1 MTETTSLPTPRS
13 AGLPLAWWA
22 PALSL
27 AERLAAPGL
36 PVAPAASGA
45 TGRAPWAAGDA
56 EGFALRLA
64 HLGVDGATAAAL
76 AAEPAER
83 LAARTVKPR
92 WAAYVEAVLDAD
104 AEDTV
109 EPVVPGEGPDA
120 FAPVVRP
127 VVAAASARLAELL
140 PGVPA
145 AERAVWQGAFER
157 RLTHHLVRQ
166 AARTLVH
173 ELDLA
178 RRARRLAGAGPRE
191 RFASFV
197 AAAGTRRGLGSLF
210 AAYPVLARMLGQSAL
225 DATDATAELVA
236 RFHADRDALTTTLL
250 DGRAPG
256 ALTRVDLGRGDAHQ
270 GHRSVAVLHFASGE
284 RLVYKPRPLDQH
296 ALLDDLVG
304 WLNAKVP
311 GLALRTPRSLRR
323 RAYGWLEFVE
333 HRWCRSVTETDAFYR
348 RQGALLALLYAV
360 DGADMHYENVIAC
373 GDQPVLVD
381 AETLLHTGLP
391 QPMTAG
397 ADPAA
402 DALHA
407 SVHRT
412 CLLPHLLIGEHGALD
427 ISALGRST
435 DGTFP
440 SEGLHWQDSGRD
452 TMRAVRAPLPSPAAQ
467 NQPLP
472 AGRPLQGADHRAAL
486 LEGFRTAY
494 AAIAAHGGELLGE
507 DGPLASR
514 AGSPARL
521 IARSTRLYA
530 TLLEESAHP
539 SLLGDALARESVFAV
554 LWTESEHDEVR
565 RRLIEHETADLWR
578 GDVPLFAHRP
588 SGTGVRAADGTWLAG
603 VLPVASLTAVREKIA
618 RMDEV
623 DCRDQEWIISAT
635 LAARGT
641 GSPLDRPRS
650 ELAVAPVPAV
660 VPDVSRLL
668 AAACGI
674 ADELAARAVR
684 DGGRTNWLGL
694 ERVSGPHW
702 AVLPMGAGLAQGYCG
717 VALFLAHTD
726 ALVGAGRYAAPA
738 REAVRP
744 LPGLLKALACDPE
757 LSAAAGPGAYD
768 GLGGIVYA
776 LVRLSEL
783 LGEDLT
789 GCLPDAL
796 TALGHAVAACPDPG
810 LAGGTAGAL
819 AAAVVAHEATGDA
832 AALRL
837 ADTVADRLLATVSG
851 ATGPA
856 RSAEG
861 TAATDTATGST
872 GSADDAGVPDGAV
885 EAGGGTG
892 LPGGP
897 AGVGERT
904 GLASSATGNGG
915 HTGRTDPD
923 STPGTGGTGLPG
935 GAVEAGGSTGFADGA
950 AGIGGGAGFADGAA
964 GIGWALLR
972 YAARRPARAARHTA
986 AAHAL
991 LRTALRDTGAAHAD
1005 TSWAGG
1011 LAGVAAAAAHLPP
1024 QPGSPRPANRLAD
1037 AEVRP
1042 DLSLGQGTLGTLEA
1056 LTVLAGQGDATAA
1069 EALNRRSGQVLALVE
1084 AQSHRCATPDHVP
1097 SPGLLTGLSG
1107 IGYGLLR
1114 LARPENVPSVLLL
1127 GHPGH

>member
-36 PVAPAASGA
+36 PVAPAAPGA

-104 AEDTV
+104 AEDTA

-140 PGVPA
+140 PGVPT
-145 AERAVWQGAFER
+145 AERAVWRGAFEC

-178 RRARRLAGAGPRE
+178 RRARRLSGAGPRE

-225 DATDATAELVA
+225 DATEATAELVA

-250 DGRAPG
+250 GGRAPG
-256 ALTRVDLGRGDAHQ
+256 ALTGVDLGRGDAHQ

-296 ALLDDLVG
+296 ALLDDLVA

-323 RAYGWLEFVE
+323 SSYGWLEFVE
-333 HRWCRSVTETDAFYR
+333 HRWCRSVAETDAFYR

-452 TMRAVRAPLPSPAAQ
+452 TMRAVRAPLLSPAAQ

-494 AAIAAHGGELLGE
+494 AAIAADGGELLGE

-521 IARSTRLYA
+521 IARSTRLYT

-603 VLPVASLTAVREKIA
+603 VLPVASLAAVREKIA

-623 DCRDQEWIISAT
+623 DCRDQEWIIAAT

-660 VPDVSRLL
+660 APEASRLL

-726 ALVGAGRYAAPA
+726 ALVGAGRYAGPA

-819 AAAVVAHEATGDA
+819 AAAVAAHEATGDP

-837 ADTVADRLLATVSG
+837 ADTVADRLLTTVSG
-851 ATGPA
+851 AAQGMAATY
-856 RSAEG
+856 
-861 TAATDTATGST
+861 TAAGLTGN
-872 GSADDAGVPDGAV
+872 AAADAGVAGAV
-885 EAGGGTG
+885 A
-892 LPGGP
+892 
-897 AGVGERT
+897 AGVRT

-915 HTGRTDPD
+915 HTARTDTD
-923 STPGTGGTGLPG
+923 GTPAIDPTGLAG
-935 GAVEAGGSTGFADGA
+935 GAVETGGRT
-950 AGIGGGAGFADGAA
+950 GFADGAA

-972 YAARRPARAARHTA
+972 YAARRPGRAARHTA

-991 LRTALRDTGAAHAD
+991 LSAALLDAGAAPAD
-1005 TSWAGG
+1005 TSWADG
-1011 LAGVAAAAAHLPP
+1011 LAGVAAAAARLPAAHLPP
-1024 QPGSPRPANRLAD
+1024 RPGAPRPAERLAD

-1056 LTVLAGQGDATAA
+1056 LAVLAGQGDATAA

-1114 LARPENVPSVLLL
+1114 LARPEHVPSVLLL

>member
-1 MTETTSLPTPRS
+1 MTETASLPTPRS

-36 PVAPAASGA
+36 PAAPAASPA
-45 TGRAPWAAGDA
+45 ERAPWAAGDA

-83 LAARTVKPR
+83 LAARAVKPR
-92 WAAYVEAVLDAD
+92 WAAYAEAVLDAHAD
-104 AEDTV
+104 ELADFTDPAEAP
-109 EPVVPGEGPDA
+109 EAGEGPDA

-127 VVAAASARLAELL
+127 VVAAASARFAELR
-140 PGVPA
+140 PAGPA
-145 AERAVWQGAFER
+145 AERAVWRGAFER
-157 RLTHHLVRQ
+157 RLTHQLVRQ

-173 ELDLA
+173 ELGAA
-178 RRARRLAGAGPRE
+178 RRAGHLTGAGPRE

-197 AAAGTRRGLGSLF
+197 AATGTRRGLGELF
-210 AAYPVLARMLGQSAL
+210 AAYPVLARMLAQTAL
-225 DATDATAELVA
+225 DATEAMTELVTRFETDRAALATA
-236 RFHADRDALTTTLL
+236 LL
-250 DGRAPG
+250 GSRSPG
-256 ALTRVDLGRGDAHQ
+256 TLTRVDLGRGDAHQ
-270 GHRSVAVLHFASGE
+270 GNRSVAVLRFESGD
-284 RLVYKPRPLDQH
+284 RLVYKPRPLGQH
-296 ALLDDLVG
+296 ALLDDLVT

-323 RAYGWLEFVE
+323 TTYGWLEFVE

-440 SEGLHWQDSGRD
+440 SEGLRWENSGRD

-472 AGRPLQGADHRAAL
+472 AGRPLKDADHRAAL

-494 AAIAAHGGELLGE
+494 AAIAAHGGELLGDE
-507 DGPLASR
+507 GPLASG
-514 AGSPARL
+514 AGSAARL

-565 RRLIEHETADLWR
+565 GRLIEHETADLWR
-578 GDVPLFAHRP
+578 GDVPLFVHRP
-588 SGTGVRAADGTWLAG
+588 SGTGVRAADGTWLAD
-603 VLPVASLTAVREKIA
+603 VLPVASLEAVRGKIA

-641 GSPLDRPRS
+641 GSPLDGPRS
-650 ELAVAPVPAV
+650 ELTVAPVPAV
-660 VPDVSRLL
+660 VPDAGRLL
-668 AAACGI
+668 SAACGV
-674 ADELAARAVR
+674 ADEIAARAVR
-684 DGGRTNWLGL
+684 DGDRTNWLGL

-726 ALVGAGRYAAPA
+726 ALTGAGRYAALA

-744 LPGLLKALACDPE
+744 LPALLKALAGDPE

-768 GLGGIVYA
+768 GLGGITYA
-776 LVRLSEL
+776 LVRLSAL
-783 LGEDLT
+783 LGENLAD
-789 GCLPDAL
+789 CLPDAL
-796 TALGHAVAACPDPG
+796 TALGHAIAACDVPG

-819 AAAVVAHEATGDA
+819 AAAVAVHEATGDA

-837 ADTVADRLLATVSG
+837 ADTAADRLLTTVHAAG
-851 ATGPA
+851 TAL
-856 RSAEG
+856 SAEATTGADAVRAG
-861 TAATDTATGST
+861 TWPGPETA
-872 GSADDAGVPDGAV
+872 V
-885 EAGGGTG
+885 
-892 LPGGP
+892 
-897 AGVGERT
+897 
-904 GLASSATGNGG
+904 
-915 HTGRTDPD
+915 
-923 STPGTGGTGLPG
+923 GTGGIGPDTAARTGGAERTDHTTEFGLPEGSAYDTAALG
-935 GAVEAGGSTGFADGA
+935 GH
-950 AGIGGGAGFADGAA
+950 AGFADGAA

-972 YAARRPARAARHTA
+972 YAAVRPARAARHTA

-991 LRTALRDTGAAHAD
+991 LHAALRDTGAAEAD

-1011 LAGVAAAAAHLPP
+1011 LAGAAAAAAHLPP
-1024 QPGSPRPANRLAD
+1024 PAGLPRPAGRLAD

-1056 LTVLAGQGDATAA
+1056 LTVLAGLGDAMAA
-1069 EALNRRSGQVLALVE
+1069 AALSRRTGQVLALVE

-1114 LARPENVPSVLLL
+1114 LAHPETVPSVLLL